1 MAGGRRDK
9 RIFHTG
15 RGFEA
20 FADLI
25 DFVRAAER
33 SADAKLDLGQAAA
46 LAKSFAASWRA
57 AIAAAN
63 ADVLRLFAN
72 FVNGV
77 EVLKQVFMQLLLY
90 YTRFQE
96 IVRKNGGGDVP
107 FAGDFVPTATI
118 LDEIAGHA
126 DILTEQLIVRSQSE
140 SAPDTAAARAA
151 RSTMGR
157 RQPPLGTRF
166 GGEVH
171 ANKVGWR
178 VLGGRARKCRRR
190 FHLESDAP
198 RTNDNKPHGHGR
210 DHHRRARRRFW
221 GCDELRLTGRSA
233 RPA

>member
-1 MAGGRRDK
+1 MISTQVEDALR
-9 RIFHTG
+9 
-15 RGFEA
+15 EA

-90 YTRFQE
+90 YTRFQA
-96 IVRKNGGGDVP
+96 IVRKNGGDVP

-118 LDEIAGHA
+118 LDEIKKYSR
-126 DILTEQLIVRSQSE
+126 I
-140 SAPDTAAARAA
+140 
-151 RSTMGR
+151 
-157 RQPPLGTRF
+157 F
-166 GGEVH
+166 
-171 ANKVGWR
+171 
-178 VLGGRARKCRRR
+178 
-190 FHLESDAP
+190 
-198 RTNDNKPHGHGR
+198 
-210 DHHRRARRRFW
+210 
-221 GCDELRLTGRSA
+221 
-233 RPA
+233 

>member
-1 MAGGRRDK
+1 MIPHRLLRLARRLKKDK
-9 RIFHTG
+9 PKRVFLVNNYDLICSIFAERDVSAHESDVLFWLNKLHAE
-15 RGFEA
+15 REAFVEDALREA

-118 LDEIAGHA
+118 LDEIKKYSR
-126 DILTEQLIVRSQSE
+126 I
-140 SAPDTAAARAA
+140 
-151 RSTMGR
+151 
-157 RQPPLGTRF
+157 F
-166 GGEVH
+166 
-171 ANKVGWR
+171 
-178 VLGGRARKCRRR
+178 
-190 FHLESDAP
+190 
-198 RTNDNKPHGHGR
+198 
-210 DHHRRARRRFW
+210 
-221 GCDELRLTGRSA
+221 
-233 RPA
+233 